1 MDTARDTY
9 SSLSRS
15 LRELLSSGASGA
27 GGPSAGDED
36 RNTNSESHYSQH
48 HHQQSDDV
56 YHQYLNSP
64 PPNNTNTID
73 ITNAVNGSGTQQQQ
87 KRWWKMELERWLH
100 DDAMPIVGVGSNA
113 NIMHFWRSNRTSD
126 NDDSMSSLVDCRY
139 MVWFVQNVL
148 LRHLMVNSDDINDGS
163 SNDDPIIDYGE
174 YMMHLVEIYHKF
186 GLQLLSKNSFAAF
199 ATSDDNNV
207 DDVNQQDEE
216 NGITNTA
223 GVMWQMLLQNVNLT
237 PEKLSE
243 YYRSYYEQRFGSTG
257 IPPSDLV
264 VLPYA
269 WPSFFQYAVA
279 HAAAAAAA
287 KKQPQSSSTSSQTN
301 KRRRISNNETGND
314 WWSLFGYFI
323 GHVTLS
329 SSSSSSA
336 LTNTINNKV
345 QYLKE
350 YICTKLPI
358 MLMNI
363 GSTNNYYNSNM
374 KNSLLCGIVASVID
388 EIGEWTI
395 MDGSIL
401 DEIDVDSNNN
411 MYDVNDISF
420 RSRPSV
426 GDIVELLLMDAG

>member
-1 MDTARDTY
+1 MDTPARDTY
-9 SSLSRS
+9 SSLCRS
-15 LRELLSSGASGA
+15 LHELLSSGA
-27 GGPSAGDED
+27 GGPSAGGED
-36 RNTNSESHYSQH
+36 RNTNSESHPQH
-48 HHQQSDDV
+48 HHQQQPDDV
-56 YHQYLNSP
+56 YRQYLNSP
-64 PPNNTNTID
+64 PPNNTNTINNVVD
-73 ITNAVNGSGTQQQQ
+73 RNGTRQQQQ
-87 KRWWKMELERWLH
+87 KSWWKMKLERWLH
-100 DDAMPIVGVGSNA
+100 RDAMPMVGVGSNA
-113 NIMHFWRSNRTSD
+113 NIIHFWRSNRACDD
-126 NDDSMSSLVDCRY
+126 NDDSGMSSLLVDCRY

-148 LRHLMVNSDDINDGS
+148 LRHLMMVNNSDDNINDDDGS
-163 SNDDPIIDYGE
+163 SDDDPIDHGE
-174 YMMHLVEIYHKF
+174 YMIQIVEIYHKF

-199 ATSDDNNV
+199 ATT
-207 DDVNQQDEE
+207 DDVNNVNNVNRQDEE

-237 PEKLSE
+237 PEELSE
-243 YYRSYYEQRFGSTG
+243 YYRSYHDQRFGSTG
-257 IPPSDLV
+257 IPPNDLV

-269 WPSFFQYAVA
+269 WPSFFRY
-279 HAAAAAAA
+279 AAAAAAA
-287 KKQPQSSSTSSQTN
+287 KKQPHSTSQTN
-301 KRRRISNNETGND
+301 KRRRISNNETGKD

-329 SSSSSSA
+329 SSSSAS
-336 LTNTINNKV
+336 TNTINDKV

-358 MLMNI
+358 MMMNL

-395 MDGSIL
+395 LDGSIL
-401 DEIDVDSNNN
+401 DDIDNNNN
-411 MYDVNDISF
+411 MYDVNDISS

>member
-1 MDTARDTY
+1 MDTPARDTY

-15 LRELLSSGASGA
+15 LQELLSSGA

-87 KRWWKMELERWLH
+87 QQRWWKMKLERWLH

-148 LRHLMVNSDDINDGS
+148 LRLLMVNSDDINDGS

-199 ATSDDNNV
+199 ASSDDNNNNN
-207 DDVNQQDEE
+207 VNQQDEE

-329 SSSSSSA
+329 SSSSSA
-336 LTNTINNKV
+336 LTNTIYNKV

-350 YICTKLPI
+350 HICTKLPI

-401 DEIDVDSNNN
+401 DEIDVDNKNN

>member
-1 MDTARDTY
+1 
-9 SSLSRS
+9 
-15 LRELLSSGASGA
+15 
-27 GGPSAGDED
+27 
-36 RNTNSESHYSQH
+36 
-48 HHQQSDDV
+48 
-56 YHQYLNSP
+56 
-64 PPNNTNTID
+64 
-73 ITNAVNGSGTQQQQ
+73 
-87 KRWWKMELERWLH
+87 
-100 DDAMPIVGVGSNA
+100 
-113 NIMHFWRSNRTSD
+113 
-126 NDDSMSSLVDCRY
+126 
-139 MVWFVQNVL
+139 
-148 LRHLMVNSDDINDGS
+148 MVNSDDINDDGS
-163 SNDDPIIDYGE
+163 SNDDPIDHGE
-174 YMMHLVEIYHKF
+174 YMIHLVEIYHKS

-199 ATSDDNNV
+199 ATTDDNNV
-207 DDVNQQDEE
+207 NNNNNNNVNQQDEE

-243 YYRSYYEQRFGSTG
+243 YYRSYYEQRFGSAG
-257 IPPSDLV
+257 IPPNDLV

-269 WPSFFQYAVA
+269 WPSFFQYA
-279 HAAAAAAA
+279 AADAA
-287 KKQPQSSSTSSQTN
+287 KKQPHSSSTTSQTN
-301 KRRRISNNETGND
+301 KRRRISSNNEKTGKD

-329 SSSSSSA
+329 SSSPSTA

-363 GSTNNYYNSNM
+363 GSTNNYDNSNM
-374 KNSLLCGIVASVID
+374 KNSLLSGIVASVID

-395 MDGSIL
+395 MDCSIL
-401 DEIDVDSNNN
+401 DEIDIDNNNN
-411 MYDVNDISF
+411 MYDVNDISS